1 MQIPFIFREIIA
13 DKQARKFNRFQIRC
27 QRHRSSTF
35 DIVFTQ
41 PLPSGVESIKYFN
54 RHTGELE
61 EEQVYGE
68 SSLRWVYENPL
79 GKLSLHALVKR
90 SIFSKW
96 YGSRMSMPAS
106 TARIDPFIKRYGLDP
121 EDFAEDPSSFN
132 SFNEFFYRKLKPS
145 SRPIAPSP
153 IVFPAD
159 GRHLGFPDISA
170 IDSFFVKG
178 QTFDLPAL
186 LGDAALA
193 KKYAKGSLV
202 LSRLCPVDYH
212 RFHFPAAGTPSDT
225 KTIPGPLFSV
235 SPIALAKNL
244 SYLWTN
250 KRTIC
255 QLKTTDLGTILIL
268 EIGATCVGSIH
279 QTYTS
284 AKHVEKAQEK
294 GYFAFGGSSTITIFE
309 SGKVTLAGDLLE
321 NSARQIEL
329 YARIGSEM
337 AKPSI

>member
-1 MQIPFIFREIIA
+1 MET
-13 DKQARKFNRFQIRC
+13 IR
-27 QRHRSSTF
+27 
-35 DIVFTQ
+35 
-41 PLPSGVESIKYFN
+41 YFN
-54 RHTGELE
+54 RHTGESDTE
-61 EEQVYGE
+61 KVYGE
-68 SSLRWVYENPL
+68 SFLRWVYGNPL
-79 GKLSLHALVKR
+79 GKLSLHTLVKR
-90 SIFSKW
+90 AGFSKW
-96 YGSRMSMPAS
+96 YGNRMSQPDS
-106 TARIDPFIKRYGLDP
+106 VSRIAPFIDLYGLDP
-121 EDFAEDPSSFN
+121 AEFADDPSSFK
-132 SFNEFFYRKLKPS
+132 SFNEFFYRKLNPS
-145 SRPIAPSP
+145 ARPIANSP
-153 IVFPAD
+153 VVFPAD

-193 KKYAKGSLV
+193 EKYAKGSLV

-212 RFHFPAAGTPSDT
+212 RFHFPAAGIPSET

-255 QLKTTDLGTILIL
+255 HLETEDLGTILIM

-279 QTYTS
+279 QTYTPGEP
-284 AKHVEKAQEK
+284 VGKAQEK

-309 SGKVTLAGDLLE
+309 PRKVALAEDLLE
-321 NSARQIEL
+321 NSAKQTEL
-329 YARIGSEM
+329 YARIGSELGTN
-337 AKPSI
+337 SQ